1 MSTIRTNRRI
11 RTSLEIEQL
20 LEGRIRQGAYGES
33 AQLPTVRDMAG
44 VQITS
49 FQI

>member
-1 MSTIRTNRRI
+1 MRPNRRPHN
-11 RTSLEIEQL
+11 SLEIEQL

-33 AQLPTVRDMAG
+33 AQLPTLRDMAG